1 MLPALQRAVCAE
13 PAQKKRFVEAIME
26 LQHKLAIGFLGYD
39 EDETMLI
46 RHLRSKGNIVTS
58 TAMPVDDLSM
68 FDLVISFGYR
78 HILKQRVIETSKRP
92 ILNLHMSYL
101 PYNRGAHPNFWSW
114 IDGTP
119 RGVTIHE
126 IDSGLD
132 TGPIAVQSLANF
144 TSSGMT
150 FRQTYA
156 LLFSM
161 LETLFVEN
169 CDRIL
174 LGDYIPVPQ
183 TGQGTSHRTRD
194 LPNWMTSWDIPID
207 EAVQRFNRSITVP

>member
-1 MLPALQRAVCAE
+1 MLPALQRAVSPE

-58 TAMPVDDLSM
+58 TTMPVDDLSM

-78 HILKQRVIETSKRP
+78 HILKQHVIETSKRP

-114 IDGTP
+114 IEGTP

-132 TGPIAVQSLANF
+132 TGPIALQSLANI
-144 TSSGMT
+144 TSTGMT

-174 LGDYIPVPQ
+174 LGDYIPAPQ

-194 LPNWMTSWDIPID
+194 LPGWMTSWDIPID